1 MSPMIQLVE
10 TGLTGVFALKPRI
23 FEDQRG
29 SFVKTY
35 HERLFEELGIPF
47 NPKEEFFSVSHKNV
61 VRGMHFQRPSAAHD
75 KLVYCP
81 AGRVLDVVV
90 DLRKSSKTFG
100 QAIARELSD
109 KNREM
114 FFIPVGFAHG
124 FLALEDNTMM
134 VYQTSTVH
142 SPEHDAGILWDSFG
156 FQWPVKEP
164 ILSDRDKAFPAL
176 KDFQSPF

>member
-1 MSPMIQLVE
+1 MIQLLE
-10 TGLTGVFALKPRI
+10 TELTSVFVLKPRV

-35 HERLFEELGIPF
+35 NENLFEELGIPF
-47 NPKEEFFSVSHKNV
+47 KPREEFFSVSHKNV
-61 VRGMHFQRPSAAHD
+61 VRGMHFQLVGAAHD

-81 AGRVLDVVV
+81 LGKVLDVVV
-90 DLRKSSKTFG
+90 DLRKWSKNYGKTMS
-100 QAIARELSD
+100 RELSGS
-109 KNREM
+109 NREM
-114 FFIPVGFAHG
+114 LFIPVGFAHG

-142 SPEHDAGILWDSFG
+142 SPQHDAGFLWNSFG
-156 FQWPVKEP
+156 FDWPVQNP

>member
-1 MSPMIQLVE
+1 MIQLSATE
-10 TGLTGVFALKPRI
+10 LEGVMVLRPRI

-35 HERLFEELGIPF
+35 HESLFEELGVSF
-47 NPKEEFFSVSHKNV
+47 APKEEFFSVSHRDV
-61 VRGMHFQRPSAAHD
+61 VRGMHFQLPPAAHD

-81 AGRVLDVVV
+81 TGKVLDVVV
-90 DLRKSSKTFG
+90 DLRKASKTFG
-100 QAIARELSD
+100 KIITRELSG

-114 FFIPVGFAHG
+114 LFIPVGFAHG

-134 VYQTSTVH
+134 VYQTSTTH
-142 SPEHDAGILWDSFG
+142 SPTHDAGILWNSFG
-156 FQWPVKEP
+156 FDWPVKNP
-164 ILSDRDKAFPAL
+164 ILSERDKGFPAL

>member
-1 MSPMIQLVE
+1 MIQLVE
-10 TGLTGVFALKPRI
+10 TELTSVFVLKPRI

-35 HERLFEELGIPF
+35 HERLFDELGIPF
-47 NPKEEFFSVSHKNV
+47 KPREEFFSVSHKNV
-61 VRGMHFQRPSAAHD
+61 VRGMHFQLSPAAHD

-90 DLRKSSKTFG
+90 DLRKSSTTFG
-100 QAIARELSD
+100 KTMSRELSAA
-109 KNREM
+109 NRQM
-114 FFIPVGFAHG
+114 LFIPVGFAHG

-142 SPEHDAGILWDSFG
+142 SPEHDAGILWNSFG
-156 FQWPVKEP
+156 FQWPVKDP
-164 ILSDRDKAFPAL
+164 ILSDRDRAFPAL